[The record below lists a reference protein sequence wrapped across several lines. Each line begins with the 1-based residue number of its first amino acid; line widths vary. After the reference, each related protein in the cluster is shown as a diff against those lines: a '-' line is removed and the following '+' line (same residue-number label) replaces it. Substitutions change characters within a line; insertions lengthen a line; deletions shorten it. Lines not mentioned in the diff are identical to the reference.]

1 MATPVV
7 TKTAWKLQEIVAHA
21 SNVSSLVLGKASGRL
36 LATGGDDCRVNLWS
50 INKPNC
56 IMSLT
61 GHTSPVESVRLN
73 TPEELIVAGSQ
84 SGSIRVWDLE
94 AAKILRTLMGHK
106 ANICSLDFHPYGE
119 FVASGSQDTN
129 IKLWDIRRKGCVFR
143 YRGHSQAVRCL
154 RFSPDGK
161 WLASAADDHTVKV
174 APSLTW
180 PRCLVALTSS
190 LPCLQL
196 WDLTAG
202 KMMSEFPGHTGPV
215 NVVEFHP
222 NEYLLASGSSDRTIR
237 FWDLEKFQVVSCIE
251 GEPGPVRS
259 VLFNPD
265 GCCLYSGCQDSL
277 RVYGWEPERCFDVVL
292 VNWGKVADLAICND
306 QLIGVAFSQSNVS
319 SYVVDLTRV
328 TRTGTVAR
336 DPVQDHRPLAQ
347 PPPNPSA
354 PLRRIYERPSTT
366 CSKPQ
371 RVKQNSES
379 ERRSPS
385 SEDDR
390 DERESR
396 AEIQNAEDYNEI
408 FQPKNS
414 ISRTPPRRSEP
425 FPAPPE
431 DDAATAKEAAKPS
444 SAMDVQFP
452 VPNLEVLPRP
462 PVVASTPAPKAEP
475 AIIPATR
482 NEPIG
487 LKASDFLPAVKIP
500 QQAELVDEDAMSQI
514 RKGHD
519 TMCVV
524 LTSRHKNLDTV
535 RAVWTTGDIKG
546 HTVPHCPSPDG
557 ALFAQ
562 TSVDSAVAINDL
574 SVVVDLL
581 NIVNQ
586 KASLWKLDL
595 CTTVLPQIEKLLQSK
610 YESYVQTGCTSLKL
624 ILQRFLP
631 LITDMLAAPPSVGVD
646 ISREERLHKCRLC
659 YKQLKSISGLV
670 KSKSGLS
677 GRHGSTFRELHLL
690 MASLD

>member
-161 WLASAADDHTVKV
+161 WLASAADDHTVK
-174 APSLTW
+174 
-180 PRCLVALTSS
+180 
-190 LPCLQL
+190 L

-306 QLIGVAFSQSNVS
+306 QLIGVAFSQSSVS

-328 TRTGTVAR
+328 TRTGTVAP
-336 DPVQDHRPLAQ
+336 DPMQDSRPPAQ
-347 PPPNPSA
+347 QPPNPSA
-354 PLRRIYERPSTT
+354 PLRRIYERPSATG
-366 CSKPQ
+366 SEPQ

-385 SEDDR
+385 SED
-390 DERESR
+390 ERESQ

-431 DDAATAKEAAKPS
+431 DDMATAKEAAKPS
-444 SAMDVQFP
+444 PATDVQFP
-452 VPNLEVLPRP
+452 VPKLEVLSRP
-462 PVVASTPAPKAEP
+462 PVVTSTPAPKAES

-535 RAVWTTGDIKG
+535 RAVWTTGDIK
-546 HTVPHCPSPDG
+546 
-557 ALFAQ
+557 

-631 LITDMLAAPPSVGVD
+631 LITDMLAAPPTVGVD
-646 ISREERLHKCRLC
+646 ISREERLHKCRVC
-659 YKQLKSISGLV
+659 YKQLRSISGLV

-677 GRHGSTFRELHLL
+677 GRHGSAFRELHLL

>member
-21 SNVSSLVLGKASGRL
+21 SNVSSLVLGKGSGRL

-50 INKPNC
+50 VNKPNC

-143 YRGHSQAVRCL
+143 YKGHTQAVRCL

-161 WLASAADDHTVKV
+161 WLASAADDHSVK
-174 APSLTW
+174 
-180 PRCLVALTSS
+180 
-190 LPCLQL
+190 L

-202 KMMSEFPGHTGPV
+202 KMMSEFLGHTGPV

-222 NEYLLASGSSDRTIR
+222 NEYLLASGSADRTIR

-259 VLFNPD
+259 ILFNPD

-292 VNWGKVADLAICND
+292 VNWGKVADLTTCNN
-306 QLIGVAFSQSNVS
+306 QLIGVSFAQSNVS
-319 SYVVDLTRV
+319 SYVVDLNRV
-328 TRTGTVAR
+328 TRSGTIVQ
-336 DPVQDHRPLAQ
+336 DPVQDSRPVAQ
-347 PPPNPSA
+347 PTPTSSTI
-354 PLRRIYERPSTT
+354 RRGYERPATA

-396 AEIQNAEDYNEI
+396 AEIQNAEDYKEI

-414 ISRTPPRRSEP
+414 ISRTPPKRSEP

-431 DDAATAKEAAKPS
+431 DDMAIAKEASKPS
-444 SAMDVQFP
+444 QAMDVQLPMPNRGNSDFVPRVP
-452 VPNLEVLPRP
+452 V
-462 PVVASTPAPKAEP
+462 ATSTPMSKAEP
-475 AIIPATR
+475 AVIPAAR

-487 LKASDFLPAVKIP
+487 LKASDFLPAVKMP
-500 QQAELVDEDAMSQI
+500 NQSEMVDEDAMSQI

-535 RAVWTTGDIKG
+535 RAVWTTGDIK
-546 HTVPHCPSPDG
+546 
-557 ALFAQ
+557 

-631 LITDMLAAPPSVGVD
+631 LITDILAAPPSVGVD

-659 YKQLKSISGLV
+659 YKQLKNISHLI
-670 KSKSGLS
+670 KTKSGLS
-677 GRHGSTFRELHLL
+677 GRHGSAFRELHLL
-690 MASLD
+690 MAPLD

>member
-94 AAKILRTLMGHK
+94 AAK
-106 ANICSLDFHPYGE
+106 
-119 FVASGSQDTN
+119 
-129 IKLWDIRRKGCVFR
+129 
-143 YRGHSQAVRCL
+143 GHSQAVRCL

-161 WLASAADDHTVKV
+161 WLASAADDHTVK
-174 APSLTW
+174 
-180 PRCLVALTSS
+180 
-190 LPCLQL
+190 L

-354 PLRRIYERPSTT
+354 PFRRIYERPSTT

-535 RAVWTTGDIKG
+535 RAVWTTGDIK
-546 HTVPHCPSPDG
+546 
-557 ALFAQ
+557 

>member
-21 SNVSSLVLGKASGRL
+21 SNVSSLVLGKGSGRL

-50 INKPNC
+50 VNKPNC

-143 YRGHSQAVRCL
+143 YKGHTQAVRCL

-161 WLASAADDHTVKV
+161 WLASAADDHSVK
-174 APSLTW
+174 
-180 PRCLVALTSS
+180 
-190 LPCLQL
+190 L

-202 KMMSEFPGHTGPV
+202 KMMSEFLGHTGPV

-222 NEYLLASGSSDRTIR
+222 NEYLLASGSADRTIR

-259 VLFNPD
+259 ILFNPD

-292 VNWGKVADLAICND
+292 VNWGKVADLTTCNN
-306 QLIGVAFSQSNVS
+306 QLIGVSFAQSNVS
-319 SYVVDLTRV
+319 SYVVDLNRV
-328 TRTGTVAR
+328 TRSGTVVQ
-336 DPVQDHRPLAQ
+336 DPVEDSRPVAQ
-347 PPPNPSA
+347 PTPTGSTI
-354 PLRRIYERPSTT
+354 RRGYERPATT

-396 AEIQNAEDYNEI
+396 AEIQNAEDYKEI

-414 ISRTPPRRSEP
+414 ISRTPPQRSEP

-431 DDAATAKEAAKPS
+431 DDMAIAKEAAKPS
-444 SAMDVQFP
+444 QAMDVQLPMPNRGNSDVVPRLP
-452 VPNLEVLPRP
+452 V
-462 PVVASTPAPKAEP
+462 ATSTPMPKAEP
-475 AIIPATR
+475 AVIPAAR

-487 LKASDFLPAVKIP
+487 LKASDFLPAVKMP
-500 QQAELVDEDAMSQI
+500 NQSEMVDEDAMSQI

-535 RAVWTTGDIKG
+535 RAVWSTGDIK
-546 HTVPHCPSPDG
+546 
-557 ALFAQ
+557 

-631 LITDMLAAPPSVGVD
+631 LITDILAAPPSVGVD
-646 ISREERLHKCRLC
+646 ITREERLHKCRLC
-659 YKQLKSISGLV
+659 YKQLKNISHLI
-670 KSKSGLS
+670 KNKSGLS
-677 GRHGSTFRELHLL
+677 GRHGSAFRELHLL
-690 MASLD
+690 MAPLD

>member
-1 MATPVV
+1 
-7 TKTAWKLQEIVAHA
+7 EIVAHA

-36 LATGGDDCRVNLWS
+36 LATGGDDCRVNLWYACIS
-50 INKPNC
+50 HGNMVLANADGITTGHSVASAVRGVTDTTDFRFQPPLQKAGKPLPENVAGSSRGGRLWGSARSRGARDPDFRA
-56 IMSLT
+56 IAGGLFAQSAEAATLSSQSLT

-129 IKLWDIRRKGCVFR
+129 IKVSHHSAPWLSRRAKQRDRDGVSRLQWGLWDIRRKGCVFR

-161 WLASAADDHTVKV
+161 WLASAADDHTVK
-174 APSLTW
+174 
-180 PRCLVALTSS
+180 
-190 LPCLQL
+190 L

-292 VNWGKVADLAICND
+292 VNWGK
-306 QLIGVAFSQSNVS
+306 
-319 SYVVDLTRV
+319 
-328 TRTGTVAR
+328 
-336 DPVQDHRPLAQ
+336 
-347 PPPNPSA
+347 
-354 PLRRIYERPSTT
+354 
-366 CSKPQ
+366 
-371 RVKQNSES
+371 NSES

-414 ISRTPPRRSEP
+414 ISEAWALPSEP
-425 FPAPPE
+425 
-431 DDAATAKEAAKPS
+431 
-444 SAMDVQFP
+444 Q
-452 VPNLEVLPRP
+452 R
-462 PVVASTPAPKAEP
+462 
-475 AIIPATR
+475 
-482 NEPIG
+482 
-487 LKASDFLPAVKIP
+487 
-500 QQAELVDEDAMSQI
+500 
-514 RKGHD
+514 
-519 TMCVV
+519 
-524 LTSRHKNLDTV
+524 
-535 RAVWTTGDIKG
+535 
-546 HTVPHCPSPDG
+546 SP
-557 ALFAQ
+557 L
-562 TSVDSAVAINDL
+562 
-574 SVVVDLL
+574 
-581 NIVNQ
+581 
-586 KASLWKLDL
+586 
-595 CTTVLPQIEKLLQSK
+595 
-610 YESYVQTGCTSLKL
+610 
-624 ILQRFLP
+624 
-631 LITDMLAAPPSVGVD
+631 
-646 ISREERLHKCRLC
+646 
-659 YKQLKSISGLV
+659 
-670 KSKSGLS
+670 
-677 GRHGSTFRELHLL
+677 
-690 MASLD
+690 